1 MKLADALDRDYIEV
15 EYNKRLRNQKVGAG
29 NKPARM
35 VVGALIIKHML
46 GGSDEGTILGIQE
59 NPYMQYLVGLK
70 YFQEE
75 PLFSPELSMA
85 VRKHIDKDFFNDI
98 MLSMH
103 RKQVKET
110 EDSNKE
116 DDSTGGSYA
125 AGSQQT
131 THNDKMKID
140 ATCTDAEVRY
150 PMDINILEDCS
161 RVIDR
166 LTKKLSAKATVASP
180 RTHRGEARSC
190 FVHYIKKKQKG
201 TKLIRDTKKFLLHLL
216 SKDIQRLTN
225 FIGKLSTTVLG
236 CLLSERL
243 MSSRS
248 ICSTTTS
255 APVSNVSS
263 ASSSPMY
270 VPSLEAKPAVEQN
283 MAQR

>member
-1 MKLADALDRDYIEV
+1 
-15 EYNKRLRNQKVGAG
+15 
-29 NKPARM
+29 
-35 VVGALIIKHML
+35 
-46 GGSDEGTILGIQE
+46 
-59 NPYMQYLVGLK
+59 MQYLVGLK

-75 PLFSPELSMA
+75 PIFSPELFVA
-85 VRKHIDKDFFNDI
+85 VRKRIDKDFFNDI

-243 MSSRS
+243 MSSIYVRQQRPLLYQTYHQHLPAP
-248 ICSTTTS
+248 CTS
-255 APVSNVSS
+255 H
-263 ASSSPMY
+263 
-270 VPSLEAKPAVEQN
+270 
-283 MAQR
+283 R

>member
-1 MKLADALDRDYIEV
+1 
-15 EYNKRLRNQKVGAG
+15 
-29 NKPARM
+29 
-35 VVGALIIKHML
+35 
-46 GGSDEGTILGIQE
+46 
-59 NPYMQYLVGLK
+59 MQYLVGLK

-75 PLFSPELSMA
+75 PIFSPELFVA
-85 VRKHIDKDFFNDI
+85 VRKRIDKDFFNDI

-166 LTKKLSAKATVASP
+166 LTKNSVQRQLLQVPGPIVVKP
-180 RTHRGEARSC
+180 
-190 FVHYIKKKQKG
+190 VHALCTTSKKQKG

>member
-1 MKLADALDRDYIEV
+1 
-15 EYNKRLRNQKVGAG
+15 
-29 NKPARM
+29 
-35 VVGALIIKHML
+35 
-46 GGSDEGTILGIQE
+46 
-59 NPYMQYLVGLK
+59 MQYLVGLK

-75 PLFSPELSMA
+75 PIFSPELFVA
-85 VRKHIDKDFFNDI
+85 VRKRIDKDFFNDI

-236 CLLSERL
+236 CLLSERF

>member
-1 MKLADALDRDYIEV
+1 
-15 EYNKRLRNQKVGAG
+15 
-29 NKPARM
+29 
-35 VVGALIIKHML
+35 
-46 GGSDEGTILGIQE
+46 
-59 NPYMQYLVGLK
+59 MQYLVGLK

-75 PLFSPELSMA
+75 PIFSPELFVA
-85 VRKHIDKDFFNDI
+85 VRKRIDTDFFNDI

-161 RVIDR
+161 RV
-166 LTKKLSAKATVASP
+166 
-180 RTHRGEARSC
+180 EARSC

-201 TKLIRDTKKFLLHLL
+201 TKLIRDTKKF
-216 SKDIQRLTN
+216 RN
-225 FIGKLSTTVLG
+225 YPF
-236 CLLSERL
+236 
-243 MSSRS
+243 
-248 ICSTTTS
+248 
-255 APVSNVSS
+255 
-263 ASSSPMY
+263 
-270 VPSLEAKPAVEQN
+270 
-283 MAQR
+283 